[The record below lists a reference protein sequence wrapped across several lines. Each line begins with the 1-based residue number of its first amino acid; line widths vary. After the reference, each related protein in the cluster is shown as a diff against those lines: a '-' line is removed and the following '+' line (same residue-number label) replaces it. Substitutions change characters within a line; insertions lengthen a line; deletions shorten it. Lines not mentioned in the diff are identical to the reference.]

1 MTGSQFVE
9 LMQTLRAVAKA
20 GFGGFAMEVLKV
32 QIDLVVKIGRKMVAC
47 VRLPGRIAKTAFA

>member
-1 MTGSQFVE
+1 
-9 LMQTLRAVAKA
+9 MQTLRAVAKA